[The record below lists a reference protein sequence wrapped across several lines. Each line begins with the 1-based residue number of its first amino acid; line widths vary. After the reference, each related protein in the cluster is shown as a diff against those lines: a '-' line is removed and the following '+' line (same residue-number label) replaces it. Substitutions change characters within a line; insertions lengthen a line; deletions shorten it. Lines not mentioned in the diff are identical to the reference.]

1 MEDLLKEYATLSI
14 KIKADE
20 ARKEVLKVLIEEEL
34 VPGEAIETPMGEFK
48 MVSRKGWKYSAA
60 HKELKEKLGE
70 LEIEE
75 QEREIAVPTESHFL
89 RFVQTK
95 GQK

>member
-1 MEDLLKEYATLSI
+1 MEDLLKEYAMLSI
-14 KIKADE
+14 KMKADE
-20 ARKEVLKVLIEEEL
+20 ARKEVLKAAIEDEL
-34 VPGEAIETPMGEFK
+34 APGEAVETELGEFK

-70 LEIEE
+70 LEVEE
-75 QEREIAVPTESHFL
+75 QEREIAVATESHFL

-95 GQK
+95 SQK